1 MQQTADY
8 ICRMEQ
14 EKTHL
19 MSQVLNLKRV
29 LVKYEN
35 SGGCGDSEPESPIP
49 PKKRKRYDSMMD
61 EGIGSPESFDDT
73 RSTASVPLDS
83 KKVRVQNIL
92 FSPLLPYFLKLDF
105 LM

>member
-1 MQQTADY
+1 MQAAILQQTADY
-8 ICRMEQ
+8 ICRLEQ

-35 SGGCGDSEPESPIP
+35 STNDSEPESPIP

-61 EGIGSPESFDDT
+61 EGIGSPESFDDN
-73 RSTASVPLDS
+73 RSTASLPIDS
-83 KKVRVQNIL
+83 KKVHLCLN
-92 FSPLLPYFLKLDF
+92 PHWLLYF
-105 LM
+105 